1 MSTCARSST
10 AFSTCC
16 GPAASGRRCPR
27 ICRRRARCTII
38 SSCGIGTARWSAST
52 MRFMWRCASKRAA
65 MQARARPSSTVK
77 APRRRKKGGLDGPA
91 RLRCG
96 QEGHRPQAVLV
107 DTLGLL
113 LSVAVHPADIQDRAG
128 VAFVLNASTRALF
141 PFIERIFADGGYQ
154 GPRAAEAAAATGKW
168 IIEIVKRNELHKFVV
183 LPKRWIVE
191 RTFAWISRNRRLA
204 RDFERHAAT
213 VAAFIRL
220 AMIRLMLR
228 RLTRS
233 TLCP

>member
-1 MSTCARSST
+1 MDPQGYDAGKKVT
-10 AFSTCC
+10 
-16 GPAASGRRCPR
+16 GR
-27 ICRRRARCTII
+27 
-38 SSCGIGTARWSAST
+38 
-52 MRFMWRCASKRAA
+52 KR
-65 MQARARPSSTVK
+65 
-77 APRRRKKGGLDGPA
+77 
-91 RLRCG
+91 
-96 QEGHRPQAVLV
+96 HILV

-113 LSVAVHPADIQDRAG
+113 LSVAVHPADIQDRDG

-204 RDFERHAAT
+204 RDFERYATT

-233 TLCP
+233 TLCPGIPTSWIGSKDVALLADRAGRRAKGGSGSRRQRYRARYRFRIRYRRPDRHSGERRRVESGSDRHRARAVCSARHSDR